1 MLFFSVF
8 TAVNSS
14 VEYSLITELLKDYD
28 INARPVSRHCDTV
41 NVSIG
46 LALRQV
52 IDMVGWSQINMT
64 RFLDETEPNW
74 PSKFQVLCS

>member
-1 MLFFSVF
+1 MFFFSVF
-8 TAVNSS
+8 TTVNSS
-14 VEYSLITELLKDYD
+14 VEYSLMAELLKDYD
-28 INARPVSRHCDTV
+28 INARPVSRHNDPV

-64 RFLDETEPNW
+64 GLLDKIEPNW
-74 PSKFQVLCS
+74 PSKFQVLFS

>member
-1 MLFFSVF
+1 MFFFSVF

-28 INARPVSRHCDTV
+28 INARPVSRHCDPV

-52 IDMVGWSQINMT
+52 IDMVGWSQINIT
-64 RFLDETEPNW
+64 GLLDEIETNW
-74 PSKFQVLCS
+74 PSKFQVLFS